1 MFTIQPTVTAGTI
14 TAGGTS
20 QVADAAKSRS
30 YVFIQ
35 NTSDTA
41 MYLNFGAAATTGHI
55 LLAPNGGS
63 WQNHQSSCPVN
74 SINILCATTGKTYA
88 MIAK

>member
-1 MFTIQPTVTAGTI
+1 MIIIQPTVTAGTI
-14 TAGGTS
+14 TTGGTS
-20 QVADAAKSRS
+20 QIAQAAVSRS
-30 YVFIQ
+30 YIFIQ

-41 MYLNFGAAATTGHI
+41 MYLNFGAVATTGHI
-55 LLAPNGGS
+55 LLAANGGS
-63 WQNHQSSCPVN
+63 WTNHPASCPVN

>member
-14 TAGGTS
+14 TSGGTS
-20 QVADAAKSRS
+20 QVADTAKSRS
-30 YVFIQ
+30 FVYIQ
-35 NTSDTA
+35 NTSDTV
-41 MYLNFGAAATTGHI
+41 MYLNFGGAATTGHI
-55 LLAPNGGS
+55 LLPINGGS
-63 WQNHQSSCPVN
+63 WTNPPHCCPVN